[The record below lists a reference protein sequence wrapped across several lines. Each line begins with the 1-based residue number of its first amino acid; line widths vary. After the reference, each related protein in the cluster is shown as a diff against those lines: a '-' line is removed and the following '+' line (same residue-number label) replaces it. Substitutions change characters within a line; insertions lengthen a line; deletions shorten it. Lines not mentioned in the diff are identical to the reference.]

1 MSKGPLVTR
10 SELRKHQAEQKL
22 EQQKVQKKAQKEYH
36 KEEEKINNYYRKQ
49 AKQQSEIQKTR
60 TGEKEKSRKMNN
72 FLMKWIVIVTVLI
85 VLVGLMVLFL

>member
-10 SELRKHQAEQKL
+10 SELRKRKAEQMT
-22 EQQKVQKKAQKEYH
+22 EQVQVQKQAQKEYQ
-36 KEEEKINNYYRKQ
+36 KEEKKINNYYRKQ
-49 AKQQSEIQKTR
+49 TKQQTHIQKTR

-72 FLMKWIVIVTVLI
+72 FLVKWIMIVTVLI